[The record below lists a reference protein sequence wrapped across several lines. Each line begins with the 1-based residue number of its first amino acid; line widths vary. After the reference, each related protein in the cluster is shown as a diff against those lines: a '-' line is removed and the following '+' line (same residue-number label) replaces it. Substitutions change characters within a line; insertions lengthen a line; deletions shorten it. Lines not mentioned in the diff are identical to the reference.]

1 MAEGANE
8 IGECKEEKCANCGA
22 TLQGEFCHEC
32 GQSVHSVLK
41 PVHGMLEDTLDIVF
55 HVDGRVVHT
64 LPPLLLRPGFLTLE
78 YFAGRRVRYVAP
90 FRLMFVLCLLAF
102 FFSHLAIDN
111 SKSDGGGSLVTFNLH
126 DDADSDFKD
135 AHTAAAVDKTLR
147 QQLADLKRARQFVFT
162 ADATKRFRQAEDDLR
177 QAAARRLVALGAAP
191 AGSASV
197 PAAAAASSI
206 DLRDPTDQRDVVFDE
221 AFQHIDSVDVPW
233 LPGFVNARLS
243 RAAAHLRANWQAVQH
258 GGQEGQEA
266 QERITAGIFGALP
279 LSMFVMLPFFALL
292 LKLFYVFRRRLY
304 MEHLIVALHSH
315 AFLFLDVLLLVLLAM
330 LSGWLVPHAGWT
342 AYPLTALEW
351 VLALWAP
358 VYLLWMQ
365 KRIYRQGW
373 AMTLLKFWCIGWFY
387 AWLLLIAVSVAFVL
401 GITH

>member
-1 MAEGANE
+1 MTEEANE
-8 IGECKEEKCANCGA
+8 VGEYKESHCANCGA
-22 TLQGEFCHEC
+22 ILQGEFCHEC

-64 LPPLLLRPGFLTLE
+64 LPPLLLRPAFLTLE

-111 SKSDGGGSLVTFNLH
+111 SKSDGGSLVTFNLH
-126 DDADSDFKD
+126 DDADRDFQD
-135 AHTAAAVDKTLR
+135 ARSATAVDKVLR
-147 QQLADLKRARQFVFT
+147 QQLADLKRARQLVFT
-162 ADATKRFRQAEDDLR
+162 ADAAKRFQQAENDLR

-191 AGSASV
+191 ASSVSV
-197 PAAAAASSI
+197 PAAASSI
-206 DLRDPTDQRDVVFDE
+206 DLRDPTDQRDAVFDE
-221 AFQHIDSVDVPW
+221 ALQHVDSIDVPW

-243 RAAAHLRANWQAVQH
+243 RAAAHLRANWQAIQH
-258 GGQEGQEA
+258 GGQEGVEA

-292 LKLFYVFRRRLY
+292 LKLFYLFRRRLY

-315 AFLFLDVLLLVLLAM
+315 AFLFLDVLLLVLLSM

-342 AYPLTALEW
+342 AYPLSILEW
-351 VLALWAP
+351 GLALWAP
-358 VYLLWMQ
+358 VYLLLMQ

-373 AMTLLKFWCIGWFY
+373 AMTLLKFWFIGWFY